1 MIEAEGRSCRIC
13 EGKTRLMLE
22 PLGETNVWRMDG
34 ARALV
39 VGGSRGIGRAVVEE
53 LAALGAAVGVVSRT
67 PFHESDGAAPAAGGP
82 ALEIRA
88 DVATAEGRQA
98 LLEAWP
104 VGWDRL
110 DVLVHAAG
118 INVRKPTVEFTP
130 DEYARILDTNLTAPF
145 EVTRALQPRLAAARQ
160 ASVVLVGSVAGQVSI
175 GSGSVYA
182 MSKAAL
188 EQMARTLAVEWGRAG
203 IRVNVVSPWYT
214 RTGLVAPLLSNPD
227 VLARILDRTPLGRI
241 AEPGEVA
248 RAIAFLCLPASSY
261 VTGHVINVDGGF
273 SAYGFSPRPL

>member
-1 MIEAEGRSCRIC
+1 M
-13 EGKTRLMLE
+13 
-22 PLGETNVWRMDG
+22 WRMDG
-34 ARALV
+34 TRALV
-39 VGGSRGIGRAVVEE
+39 IGGSRGIGRAVVEA
-53 LAALGAAVGVVSRT
+53 LAALGAEVGVVSRT
-67 PFHESDGAAPAAGGP
+67 PYGRGEDGVRTPGVP

-88 DVATAEGRQA
+88 DVSTAAGRQA

-104 VGWDRL
+104 GGWDRL
-110 DVLVHAAG
+110 DTLVHAAG
-118 INVRKPTVEFTP
+118 INVRKPAVEFTA
-130 DEYARILDTNLTAPF
+130 DEYARILETNLTSAF
-145 EVTRALQPRLAAARQ
+145 EITRALHPRLAAAGG

-214 RTGLVAPLLSNPD
+214 RTGLVAPVLANPEI
-227 VLARILDRTPLGRI
+227 VARILDRTPLGRI
-241 AEPGEVA
+241 AEPREVA
-248 RAIAFLCLPASSY
+248 GAIAFLCLPAAAY
-261 VTGHVINVDGGF
+261 ITGQVLNVDGGF